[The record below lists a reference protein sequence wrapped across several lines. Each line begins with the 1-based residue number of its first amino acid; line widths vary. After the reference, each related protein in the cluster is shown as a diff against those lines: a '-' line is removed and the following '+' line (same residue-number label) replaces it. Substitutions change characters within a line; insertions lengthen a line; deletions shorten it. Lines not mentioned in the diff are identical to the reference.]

1 MLHDGIITQPPQEQ
15 HLARALQESQQ
26 HSDPLE
32 RQELRS
38 RQDAEAAESALLT
51 VEGSLRRPAGG
62 AGDFLSGMA
71 SGAFGIGAA
80 DQVAHNQVVDHD
92 EQMALEE
99 SCRANTMAGVE
110 TEVGA
115 STMAGR
121 AETEVG
127 YCARTR

>member
-1 MLHDGIITQPPQEQ
+1 MYIVQPPQEQ
-15 HLARALQESQQ
+15 QLGRAALQESQQ
-26 HSDPLE
+26 HSE
-32 RQELRS
+32 KQVRS
-38 RQDAEAAESALLT
+38 RQDAEAAESAL
-51 VEGSLRRPAGG
+51 VGDSLRRPAGG